1 MSERLYR
8 IGPFGGVALPET
20 YDLEPGY
27 ADTEYAGAEIIQ
39 LPRRRPLFG
48 FARAF
53 VEAPPLPEAPAEPRF
68 RTKITFR
75 RLWPGE
81 RTETVETVPAVEPT
95 WRTELRFRRA
105 VETVEAVEPVET
117 NTVQVLAA
125 EIHDEEPV
133 ADEPAT
139 THEEPEISM
148 PSSIDPVQAAVE
160 EPAAAEAEP
169 EPEIVVE
176 PEIVIPDPEAET
188 TVAVVEE
195 PVADEPEQKSR
206 KRTPRVPKQRKQRR
220 GGGSPKG
227 NRLVGLKIG
236 ASQLAAAVVLNDEV
250 PEVQQLA
257 RTPFESGLIVDGEVR
272 DEDALAGA
280 MKQFFAEAGLPTKG
294 VRIGLA
300 SNRIGVR
307 TLEISGVADMARF
320 DNAVRFKAHEVL
332 PIAMNESVLD
342 YRVLSERPGENGE
355 VIRRVLLVVAPRE
368 QVDPYV
374 SAARKAGIKLHGID
388 LEAFALLRA
397 FVEPHS
403 AGAGTEQ
410 AAIVVVSIG
419 HESTTLVVSGAGD
432 CEFTR
437 VFGWGGASLDAA
449 IAAACSVTAVEANAI
464 KTQLSLNG
472 EPPATLDA
480 AVAGRALEAV
490 RTELTLFARELVSSL
505 QFYQKQ
511 PDSLGIGEVVVTGGT
526 THLGGLTDS
535 LHTLVGV
542 PVRNGDP
549 LARVVVARGVAAD
562 PTIADTLGSLSV
574 AIGLGVEDD
583 PMRAVNLLPA
593 DAQTGARRTP
603 SRTQILIPAAI
614 AVPVVALAALF
625 VPAHSSVGS
634 KQTELDSLK
643 AELATLPA
651 PTAAGIDQSI
661 KGEQARRAA
670 VVADVLSKRASWD
683 RVLRDVSL
691 VLPKEVWLNTVE
703 GTVPAPLSTPVDVA
717 AATSTAKPVPSAVAA
732 SASGLRLIGRT
743 YSQAGV
749 ARLLARLATVP
760 TLGNVQLTRSGKVK
774 AGDRKVIE
782 FEIAASLRGPGEAS

>member
-1 MSERLYR
+1 MSEPLYR
-8 IGPFGGVALPET
+8 IGPFGGVALPEA

-27 ADTEYAGAEIIQ
+27 AEIEGPGAEVIQ
-39 LPRRRPLFG
+39 LPRRRSLFG

-53 VEAPPLPEAPAEPRF
+53 VEAPPLPEAPAEPAAPVEHHF
-68 RTKITFR
+68 RTSLTFR

-81 RTETVETVPAVEPT
+81 RTADVETTPTVEPT
-95 WRTELRFRRA
+95 WRTEVVFRRA
-105 VETVEAVEPVET
+105 DSQPETQPVVETAVVETVAHP
-117 NTVQVLAA
+117 
-125 EIHDEEPV
+125 
-133 ADEPAT
+133 
-139 THEEPEISM
+139 HEEPETSM

-160 EPAAAEAEP
+160 EPAAVEADP

-176 PEIVIPDPEAET
+176 PEIVIPDPEVEETVLAAET
-188 TVAVVEE
+188 TAEE
-195 PVADEPEQKSR
+195 PATKSR
-206 KRTPRVPKQRKQRR
+206 KRTPKAPKERKQRR
-220 GGGSPKG
+220 GGGSPK
-227 NRLVGLKIG
+227 NQRLVGLKIG
-236 ASQLAAAVVLNDEV
+236 ASQLAAAVVSNDEV

-257 RTPFESGLIVDGEVR
+257 RTPFEPGVIVDGEVR
-272 DEDALAGA
+272 DEDALADA
-280 MKQFFAEAGLPTKG
+280 LKSFFAEASLPTRG

-307 TLEISGVADMARF
+307 TLEIASVDDTERF

-332 PIAMNESVLD
+332 PIAVNESVLD
-342 YRVLSERPGENGE
+342 YRVISERPAENGE
-355 VIRRVLLVVAPRE
+355 VLRRVLLVVAPRE

-374 SAARKAGIKLHGID
+374 GAARKAGIKLHGID

-397 FVEPHS
+397 FVEPRGVD
-403 AGAGTEQ
+403 AGPDQ
-410 AAIVVVSIG
+410 AAVVVVSIG
-419 HESTTLVVSGAGD
+419 HESTTLVVSGAGV

-449 IAAACSVTAVEANAI
+449 IASACSVTHVEANAI

-472 EPPATLDA
+472 EPGAGLDPS
-480 AVAGRALEAV
+480 VAGRALEAV

-526 THLGGLTDS
+526 THLPGLTES

-542 PVRNGDP
+542 PVRAGDP
-549 LARVVVARGVAAD
+549 LARVVAARGVAAD
-562 PTIADTLGSLSV
+562 PTLADTLGSLSV
-574 AIGLGVEDD
+574 AIGLGIDDD
-583 PMRAVNLLPA
+583 PLRAVNLLPA
-593 DAQTGARRTP
+593 DAQTAGRKRP
-603 SRTQILIPAAI
+603 SKTQILVPAAL

-634 KQTELDSLK
+634 KQNELDSLK

-670 VVADVLSKRASWD
+670 VVADVLSKRAAWD

-691 VLPKEVWLNTVE
+691 VLPKEVWLNQVE
-703 GTVPAPLSTPVDVA
+703 GTVAAPLSTPVDVA
-717 AATSTAKPVPSAVAA
+717 AATTEAAPPTAITSPT
-732 SASGLRLIGRT
+732 GIRFIGRA
-743 YSQAGV
+743 YNQVGV
-749 ARLLARLATVP
+749 AKTLARLAVVP
-760 TLGNVQLTRSGKVK
+760 TLGNVQLTRSAPVK
-774 AGDRKVIE
+774 AGERKVIE
-782 FEIAASLRGPGEAS
+782 FEIAATLRGAGEAS

>member
-8 IGPFGGVALPET
+8 IGPFGGVALPEA
-20 YDLEPGY
+20 YELETGF
-27 ADTEYAGAEIIQ
+27 ADFDHPGAEIIE
-39 LPRRRPLFG
+39 LPRRRTLFG

-75 RLWPGE
+75 RIWPGE
-81 RTETVETVPAVEPT
+81 HETVETVPAAEPT

-105 VETVEAVEPVET
+105 VETVEAVDTVEP

-125 EIHDEEPV
+125 ARHDEEPV
-133 ADEPAT
+133 AEPAT
-139 THEEPEISM
+139 PHEEPEISM
-148 PSSIDPVQAAVE
+148 PSSIDPAQAAVE
-160 EPAAAEAEP
+160 EQAAAEAEP

-188 TVAVVEE
+188 MVAVAEKPVE
-195 PVADEPEQKSR
+195 DEPEQKSR
-206 KRTPRVPKQRKQRR
+206 KRTPRAPKERKQRR
-220 GGGSPKG
+220 GGGSTKG
-227 NRLVGLKIG
+227 QRLVGLKIG

-272 DEDALAGA
+272 DEDALAA
-280 MKQFFAEAGLPTKG
+280 ALKAFFAEAGLPTRG

-307 TLEISGVADMARF
+307 TLEISGVADMGQF

-342 YRVLSERPGENGE
+342 YRVLSERAGECGE

-397 FVEPHS
+397 FVEPYS
-403 AGAGTEQ
+403 PAAGPEQ

-419 HESTTLVVSGAGD
+419 HESTTLVVSGAGV

-449 IAAACSVTAVEANAI
+449 IAAACSISAVEANAI
-464 KTQLSLNG
+464 KTQLSLSG
-472 EPPATLDA
+472 DLPAAVDA

-511 PDSLGIGEVVVTGGT
+511 QDSLGIGEVVVTGGT

-549 LARVVVARGVAAD
+549 LARVVVGRGVATD
-562 PTIADTLGSLSV
+562 PTLADTLGSLSV
-574 AIGLGVEDD
+574 AIGLGIEDD
-583 PMRAVNLLPA
+583 PIRAINLLPA
-593 DAQTGARRTP
+593 DAQTGTRRRP
-603 SRTQILIPAAI
+603 GKTQILVPAAI
-614 AVPVVALAALF
+614 AVPVVALAAMFL
-625 VPAHSSVGS
+625 PAHSAVGS

-643 AELATLPA
+643 AELSTLPA
-651 PTAAGIDQSI
+651 PTAAGIDQGV

-691 VLPKEVWLNTVE
+691 VLPSDVWLNSVQ
-703 GTVPAPLSTPVDVA
+703 GTVPAPLSTPVDIA
-717 AATSTAKPVPSAVAA
+717 AATSTAKPAPTALVAA
-732 SASGLRLIGRT
+732 VPGIRLIGRT

-749 ARLLARLATVP
+749 ARMLARVATVP
-760 TLGNVQLTRSGKVK
+760 TLGNVTLTRSGLVK
-774 AGDRKVIE
+774 AGDRNVIE
-782 FEIAASLRGPGEAS
+782 FEIAANLRGPGEAS

>member
-1 MSERLYR
+1 MSEPLYR
-8 IGPFGGVALPET
+8 IGPFGGVALPEA

-27 ADTEYAGAEIIQ
+27 AEIEGPGAEVIQ
-39 LPRRRPLFG
+39 LPRRRSLFG

-53 VEAPPLPEAPAEPRF
+53 VEAPPLPEAPAGPAAPAEHRF
-68 RTKITFR
+68 RTNVTFR

-81 RTETVETVPAVEPT
+81 RTADVESAPTVEPS
-95 WRTELRFRRA
+95 WRTEVVFRRA
-105 VETVEAVEPVET
+105 DSQPETQPVET
-117 NTVQVLAA
+117 AVVATVAVPDQ
-125 EIHDEEPV
+125 
-133 ADEPAT
+133 
-139 THEEPEISM
+139 EPETSM

-160 EPAAAEAEP
+160 EPAAVEADP

-176 PEIVIPDPEAET
+176 PEIVIPDPAVEETVVAAET
-188 TVAVVEE
+188 TAEE
-195 PVADEPEQKSR
+195 PAKKSR
-206 KRTPRVPKQRKQRR
+206 KRTPKAPKERKQRR
-220 GGGSPKG
+220 GGGSPKSQ
-227 NRLVGLKIG
+227 RLVGLKIG
-236 ASQLAAAVVLNDEV
+236 ASQLAAAVVANDEV

-257 RTPFESGLIVDGEVR
+257 RTPFEHGVIVDGEVR
-272 DEDALAGA
+272 DEDALADA
-280 MKQFFAEAGLPTKG
+280 LKTFFAEASLPTRG

-307 TLEISGVADMARF
+307 TLEIASVDDAERF

-332 PIAMNESVLD
+332 PIAVNESVLD
-342 YRVLSERPGENGE
+342 YRVISERPAENGE
-355 VIRRVLLVVAPRE
+355 VLRRVLLVVAPRE

-374 SAARKAGIKLHGID
+374 AATRKAGIKLQGID

-397 FVEPHS
+397 FVEPQ
-403 AGAGTEQ
+403 GTGTDQ

-419 HESTTLVVSGAGD
+419 HESTTLVVSGAGI

-449 IAAACSVTAVEANAI
+449 IASACNVTQVEANAI
-464 KTQLSLNG
+464 KTGLSLNG
-472 EPPATLDA
+472 EPAAGLDP

-526 THLGGLTDS
+526 THLPGLTES

-542 PVRNGDP
+542 PVRAGDP
-549 LARVVVARGVAAD
+549 LARVVAARGVAAD
-562 PTIADTLGSLSV
+562 PTLADTLGSLSV
-574 AIGLGVEDD
+574 AIGLGIEDD
-583 PMRAVNLLPA
+583 PLRAVNLLPA
-593 DAQTGARRTP
+593 DAQTAGRKRPT
-603 SRTQILIPAAI
+603 RTQILIPAAL

-634 KQTELDSLK
+634 KQSELDSLK

-651 PTAAGIDQSI
+651 PNTAGIDQSI

-670 VVADVLSKRASWD
+670 VVADVLSKRAAWD

-691 VLPKEVWLNTVE
+691 VLPKDVWLDQVE
-703 GTVPAPLSTPVDVA
+703 GTVSAPLSTPVDIA
-717 AATSTAKPVPSAVAA
+717 AATSTAKPVPAA
-732 SASGLRLIGRT
+732 LAAPTGIRIIGRT
-743 YSQAGV
+743 YNQAGV
-749 ARLLARLATVP
+749 ARALARLAVVP
-760 TLGNVQLTRSGKVK
+760 TLGNVQLTRSAPVK
-774 AGDRKVIE
+774 AGERKVIE
-782 FEIAASLRGPGEAS
+782 FEIAASLRGSGEAS

>member
-188 TVAVVEE
+188 TVAVAEE

-206 KRTPRVPKQRKQRR
+206 KRTPRVPKERKQRR

-236 ASQLAAAVVLNDEV
+236 ASQLAAAVVLNHEV

-419 HESTTLVVSGAGD
+419 HESTTLVVSGAGV

>member
-1 MSERLYR
+1 MSEPLYR
-8 IGPFGGVALPET
+8 IGPFGGVALPEA
-20 YDLEPGY
+20 YDLEPGF
-27 ADTEYAGAEIIQ
+27 AEFEGPGAEIIQ
-39 LPRRRPLFG
+39 LPRRRSLFG

-53 VEAPPLPEAPAEPRF
+53 VEAPPLPEAPAEPAAPAEHRF
-68 RTKITFR
+68 RTSVTFR

-81 RTETVETVPAVEPT
+81 RTVDVEPTPTVEPT
-95 WRTELRFRRA
+95 WRTELVFRRA
-105 VETVEAVEPVET
+105 DSQPETQPVVVETAVP
-117 NTVQVLAA
+117 
-125 EIHDEEPV
+125 
-133 ADEPAT
+133 
-139 THEEPEISM
+139 HEEPETSM

-160 EPAAAEAEP
+160 EPAAVEAEP

-176 PEIVIPDPEAET
+176 PEIVIPDPEVEETVVAAET
-188 TVAVVEE
+188 PAEEE
-195 PVADEPEQKSR
+195 PEKKSR
-206 KRTPRVPKQRKQRR
+206 KRAPKAPKPRKQRR
-220 GGGSPKG
+220 GGGSSKSQ
-227 NRLVGLKIG
+227 RLVGLKIG
-236 ASQLAAAVVLNDEV
+236 ASQLAAAVVENDDV

-257 RTPFESGLIVDGEVR
+257 RTPFEPGVIVDGEVR
-272 DEDALAGA
+272 DEDALADA
-280 MKQFFAEAGLPTKG
+280 LKSFFAEASLPTRG

-307 TLEISGVADMARF
+307 TLEITSVDDAERF

-332 PIAMNESVLD
+332 PIAVNESVLD
-342 YRVLSERPGENGE
+342 YRVISERPAENGE
-355 VIRRVLLVVAPRE
+355 VLRRVLLVVAPRE

-374 SAARKAGIKLHGID
+374 GAARKAGIKLQGID

-397 FVEPHS
+397 FVEPHGT
-403 AGAGTEQ
+403 GADQ

-419 HESTTLVVSGAGD
+419 HESTTLVVSGAGV

-449 IAAACSVTAVEANAI
+449 IASACNVSHVEANAI
-464 KTQLSLNG
+464 KTGLSLNG
-472 EPPATLDA
+472 EPAAGLDP

-526 THLGGLTDS
+526 THLPGLTES

-542 PVRNGDP
+542 PVRAGDP
-549 LARVVVARGVAAD
+549 LARVVAARGVAAD
-562 PTIADTLGSLSV
+562 PTLADTLGSMSV
-574 AIGLGVEDD
+574 AIGLGIDDD
-583 PMRAVNLLPA
+583 PLRAVNLLPA
-593 DAQTGARRTP
+593 DAQTGTRKKP
-603 SRTQILIPAAI
+603 SRTQILVPVAI

-634 KQTELDSLK
+634 KQSELDSLK

-670 VVADVLSKRASWD
+670 VVADVLSKRAAWD

-691 VLPKEVWLNTVE
+691 VLPKDVWLNQVE
-703 GTVPAPLSTPVDVA
+703 GTVAAPLSTPVDVA
-717 AATSTAKPVPSAVAA
+717 AATSTPDGAPAA
-732 SASGLRLIGRT
+732 IATATGIRLIGRT
-743 YSQAGV
+743 YNQAGV
-749 ARLLARLATVP
+749 ARALARLAVVP
-760 TLGNVQLTRSGKVK
+760 TLGSVQLTRSAPVK
-774 AGDRKVIE
+774 AGERKVIE
-782 FEIAASLRGPGEAS
+782 FEIAATLRGSGEAS